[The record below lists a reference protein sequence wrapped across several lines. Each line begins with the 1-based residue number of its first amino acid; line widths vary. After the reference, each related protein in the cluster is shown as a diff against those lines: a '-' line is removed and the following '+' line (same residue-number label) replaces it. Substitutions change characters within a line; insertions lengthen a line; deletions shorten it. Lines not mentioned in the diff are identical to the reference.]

1 MHPLP
6 PNKNLPIHLL
16 VACFNNTVATYKY
29 YWLLSILNQVEK
41 GSRLISKKVLFA
53 DMVSHAWYTVH
64 YFHVSF
70 GKSDK
75 LGEVTKR
82 LQTIENIP
90 VNAGKADIL
99 NQLVESNHRETKSL
113 LQHFDTNVP
122 HWFLSPWF
130 PRTDKNKIYRNSQDS
145 AQRPLYALSKEFISV
160 DLLWYNYL
168 IENSSLIRSFCYW
181 NLSLFLQNRNPNVP
195 DIPNKLIKP
204 AVRNSLTKQRNYWK
218 LYAEHQPAAFNCIY
232 TGKNLI
238 DVQFDID
245 HFIPYNF
252 VSHDLLWNLIP
263 ADPGFNSTKT
273 DKLPTLSR
281 YFQPFFTMQKQSIDY
296 MKQHHPSNK
305 LLEDYLTLF
314 PDLDTSITEE
324 NYRKR
329 MEPILSIAANNGF
342 EYLSL

>member
-1 MHPLP
+1 
-6 PNKNLPIHLL
+6 
-16 VACFNNTVATYKY
+16 
-29 YWLLSILNQVEK
+29 
-41 GSRLISKKVLFA
+41 
-53 DMVSHAWYTVH
+53 
-64 YFHVSF
+64 
-70 GKSDK
+70 
-75 LGEVTKR
+75 
-82 LQTIENIP
+82 
-90 VNAGKADIL
+90 
-99 NQLVESNHRETKSL
+99 
-113 LQHFDTNVP
+113 
-122 HWFLSPWF
+122 
-130 PRTDKNKIYRNSQDS
+130 
-145 AQRPLYALSKEFISV
+145 
-160 DLLWYNYL
+160 
-168 IENSSLIRSFCYW
+168 
-181 NLSLFLQNRNPNVP
+181 VP

-238 DVQFDID
+238 VVQFDVD